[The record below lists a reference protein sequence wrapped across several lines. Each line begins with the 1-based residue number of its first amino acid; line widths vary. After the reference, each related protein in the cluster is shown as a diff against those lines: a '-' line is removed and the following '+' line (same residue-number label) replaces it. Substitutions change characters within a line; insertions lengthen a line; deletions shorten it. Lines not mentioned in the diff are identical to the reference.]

1 MIMTKSI
8 KRRLLRARISL
19 NQTLQRILDINRKRK
34 RLSFTED
41 PISTNEALSEELKVL
56 NKLAEQQARL
66 IRKYENSL
74 AEH

>member
-19 NQTLQRILDINRKRK
+19 NQTLQKILDINRKRK
-34 RLSFTED
+34 RLSFTKD
-41 PISTNEALSEELKVL
+41 PSGTNEALSEELKVL

-74 AEH
+74 AEN